1 MSNYKNLQN
10 GSDIRGVAIQIEG
23 GKEVNLT
30 RKAAA
35 DLSIAFAIWTA
46 KKLNKKVGEL
56 IFALGRDS
64 RISGP
69 ELAKECLNA
78 ISNQGAMVYD
88 CGMASTPAM
97 FMACIFDETN
107 ADGSIMLTASHLP
120 MERNGMKF
128 FTKDGGLEEEEIAEL
143 ISIAEGLSDQKREIK
158 GQVKDLDLMSLYSK
172 HLRNIICQGLN
183 AKEEDKPLS
192 NLHIVVDAGNGAGG
206 FYVSDVLQPLGA
218 DCSGSQFLEPDGT
231 FPNHIPNPENKEA
244 MESICQ
250 AVKKVNCDFGII
262 FDTDVD
268 RVSAVGSD
276 GREIARNRIIAL
288 AAYLASKNDKG
299 ATVVTDS
306 VTSDELAVFLED
318 KLGLKHFRFKRGYK
332 NVIDKGIALN
342 KEGVNC
348 VLSIET
354 SGHAAMKENYF
365 LDDGAYLATK
375 IVIEAALIKKA
386 DGSHI
391 EDLIKGLG
399 EPVEAREVRFKVN
412 TENFADYM
420 QEILDYIETNVEK
433 ISGWKLVKPNYEGVR
448 INTDYGWMLARKSLH
463 DPEMPV
469 NLEAKKPG
477 GVDIMLRQF
486 KQLVNKF
493 DKLSE

>member
-1 MSNYKNLQN
+1 LEDNKSETL
-10 GSDIRGVAIQIEG
+10 GEIE
-23 GKEVNLT
+23 
-30 RKAAA
+30 
-35 DLSIAFAIWTA
+35 SF
-46 KKLNKKVGEL
+46 
-56 IFALGRDS
+56 
-64 RISGP
+64 
-69 ELAKECLNA
+69 
-78 ISNQGAMVYD
+78 
-88 CGMASTPAM
+88 
-97 FMACIFDETN
+97 
-107 ADGSIMLTASHLP
+107 
-120 MERNGMKF
+120 
-128 FTKDGGLEEEEIAEL
+128 
-143 ISIAEGLSDQKREIK
+143 
-158 GQVKDLDLMSLYSK
+158 DLMNIYSK
-172 HLRNIICQGLN
+172 HLRSIICKGLD

-206 FYVSDVLQPLGA
+206 FYVSQVLEPLGA
-218 DCSGSQFLEPDGT
+218 NCQGSQFIEPDGT
-231 FPNHIPNPENKEA
+231 FLNHIPNPENKEA
-244 MESICQ
+244 MASICQ
-250 AVKKVNCDFGII
+250 AVKDVKPDLGII

-276 GREIARNRIIAL
+276 GKEIARNRIIAL
-288 AAYLASKNDKG
+288 AAYLASKNNPG
-299 ATVVTDS
+299 TTIVTDS
-306 VTSDELAVFLED
+306 VTSDELAAFLEG

-342 KEGVNC
+342 KEGVDC
-348 VLSIET
+348 QLAIET

-391 EDLIKGLG
+391 EDLLKGMG
-399 EPVEAREVRFKVN
+399 EPVEAREVRFKIN
-412 TENFADYM
+412 TEDFANYM
-420 QEILDYIETNVEK
+420 QEILDYVENNVEK
-433 ISGWKLVKPNYEGVR
+433 ISGWTLVKPNYEGVR